1 MITVCNKSNHL
12 RQNKMLQ
19 NSFHLHPICYT
30 FTGPL
35 CLVAREVLQIHGQA
49 IRKGRTAH
57 FSSKPG
63 HVGLH
68 CETALEET
76 CYHLLFL
83 FILPSDSFFFF
94 FLNVGNAPP
103 IVKIWKNVSELFLK
117 NKTHR
122 IPPPSRQSWVTN
134 GSASQQYRSAFQ
146 LFIQLHQFGYKHT
159 FAKCFGFQFSAAL
172 KILDKFIFKPSLQL
186 LQLKLF
192 FTLAFPKKYC
202 RVATIKQTKLNRTW
216 KNKEN

>member
-68 CETALEET
+68 CETAREET

-94 FLNVGNAPP
+94 LNVGRECSTYCQNLEECFRAVFKKQNTQDP
-103 IVKIWKNVSELFLK
+103 
-117 NKTHR
+117 T
-122 IPPPSRQSWVTN
+122 
-134 GSASQQYRSAFQ
+134 
-146 LFIQLHQFGYKHT
+146 T
-159 FAKCFGFQFSAAL
+159 F
-172 KILDKFIFKPSLQL
+172 
-186 LQLKLF
+186 
-192 FTLAFPKKYC
+192 
-202 RVATIKQTKLNRTW
+202 QTKLGYKWLCKPAIQERFPAFYPTPPVW
-216 KNKEN
+216 LQTHFCEMFWFSVLSCLKDFRQIHF